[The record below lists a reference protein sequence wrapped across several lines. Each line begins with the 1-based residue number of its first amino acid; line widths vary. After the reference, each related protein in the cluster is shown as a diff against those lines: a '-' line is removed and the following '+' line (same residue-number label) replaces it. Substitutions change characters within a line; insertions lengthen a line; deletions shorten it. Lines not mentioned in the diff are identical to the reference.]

1 MYFYK
6 YQKPGNLEFNMLRHG
21 EIYFA
26 AAEELNDASECR
38 PRFILN
44 GTGDLWIRLAR
55 FILEQVCFNSGYFDQ
70 AHPQEIQKLLNL
82 STTVGTGIKKQ
93 VGTKDVGIEHLS
105 NLFADILKPLLEKIY
120 SAPES
125 RLILQLSCDFIH
137 KELPNIIVEPQYIT
151 SFSIN
156 ATNPTMWGHYAK
168 AERGFVIIYKTEDG
182 TINVHAPT
190 RTLYGSRLFEKFDD
204 ITEIGCYDE
213 AHLKLK
219 SVKYCKKPP
228 KVNAFHR
235 LIPKFTYTGME
246 SHFDVPLLLQGDA
259 RKKEEHL
266 IGLVKSSDWQY
277 EQEIRAFFPN
287 FGELN
292 CPDVRVL
299 RVSTNNIRG
308 LIFGPGMA
316 DTDKKRAVLCCHLMR
331 KSLTHSD
338 EPAPEFAFFQAKQ
351 IVDRFDFEIQPEG
364 ILEDDYFGGERLPLK
379 SLRHL
384 DEATIK
390 RLGIMSEKIK
400 SKKSEDI
407 DLVSS

>member
-6 YQKPGNLEFNMLRHG
+6 YQKPENLEFSMLRHG

-26 AAEELNDASECR
+26 AAAELNDASECR

-44 GTGDLWIRLAR
+44 GTEDLWIRLAR

-70 AHPQEIQKLLNL
+70 AQPEEIRRLLNL
-82 STTVGTGIKKQ
+82 SNTVGAQLKKQ

-105 NLFADILKPLLEKIY
+105 NLFADKIY
-120 SAPES
+120 SAPEL
-125 RLILQLSCDFIH
+125 RLILQLSRDFIH
-137 KELPNIIVEPQYIT
+137 KELSNIIAEPQYIT

-168 AERGFVIIYKTEDG
+168 AERGFVIIYAAKDG
-182 TINVHAPT
+182 TIDVRSPT
-190 RTLYGSRLFEKFDD
+190 GILYGSRCSDKFDGV
-204 ITEIGCYDE
+204 TEIGCYDE
-213 AHLKLK
+213 AHLRLK

-235 LIPKFTYTGME
+235 LIPKFTYTEME
-246 SHFDVPLLLQGDA
+246 SHFDVPLLLQDDV

-338 EPAPEFAFFQAKQ
+338 EPALEFAFFQAKQ
-351 IVDRFDFEIQPEG
+351 IIDYFDFEIQPVG
-364 ILEDDYFGGERLPLK
+364 ILEDDYFGGEFLPLK
-379 SLRHL
+379 SLQHL
-384 DEATIK
+384 DEATVE
-390 RLGIMSEKIK
+390 RLRIMSEKIK
-400 SKKSEDI
+400 SKKSKDI
-407 DLVSS
+407 ELISA